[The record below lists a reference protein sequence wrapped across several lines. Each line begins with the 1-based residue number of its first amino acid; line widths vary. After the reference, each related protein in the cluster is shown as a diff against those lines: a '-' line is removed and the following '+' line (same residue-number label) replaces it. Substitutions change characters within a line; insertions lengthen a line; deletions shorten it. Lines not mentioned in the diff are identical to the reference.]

1 MILYP
6 AIDLYAGQAVRLE
19 KGDYSRMTVY
29 DCDGRVVRADFF
41 CADAVPG
48 HPRNG
53 VIEPEIPIEQIDGML
68 KKMGMN

>member
-29 DCDGRVVRADFF
+29 DPDPVSRAKSMRRSILTSG
-41 CADAVPG
+41 CPA
-48 HPRNG
+48 
-53 VIEPEIPIEQIDGML
+53 
-68 KKMGMN
+68 